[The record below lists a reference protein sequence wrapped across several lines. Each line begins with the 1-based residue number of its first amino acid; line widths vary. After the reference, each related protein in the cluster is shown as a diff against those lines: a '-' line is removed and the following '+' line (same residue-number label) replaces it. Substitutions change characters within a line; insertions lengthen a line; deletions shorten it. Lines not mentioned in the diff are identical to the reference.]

1 MPRLAAAH
9 TSIRAPRAM
18 GGVACVGVHLL
29 QHAEPTHLPASTRVE
44 IGAVS
49 EQDVQ
54 QIKIGLRD
62 MAQPGS

>member
-9 TSIRAPRAM
+9 TSNSGAAGNGRSRL
-18 GGVACVGVHLL
+18 VGVHLL

-54 QIKIGLRD
+54 QIKIGPRD